1 MNQHLNKLIIDY
13 LSLKQE
19 KQNAVKNQNYQVAAI
34 ARDKKRET
42 AKLIYT
48 LLTGKEVVV
57 KDKSYWA
64 VFENGLNEYLLKQ
77 YGIGINQLTPELIKK
92 LNRINILEQL
102 DI

>member
-1 MNQHLNKLIIDY
+1 MSQHLNKLIIDY

-19 KQNAVKNQNYQVAAI
+19 KKNAIKNQNYQVAAI
-34 ARDKKRET
+34 ARDKEAVSLR
-42 AKLIYT
+42 LIYT
-48 LLTGKEVVV
+48 LLTGKEAVV

-77 YGIGINQLTPELIKK
+77 YGIGINQLTPGLIKK